1 MTPPPSYGTTLRMS
15 LRLCPS
21 CQRHVKLE
29 DPACPFCGARE
40 PARAGAMAT
49 TMIGLALAAGCTSP
63 ASTPATP
70 APATPAPAETAPSET
85 APAAALY
92 GGPPIEARGPSA
104 DDLAAPTST
113 KTEQR

>member
-1 MTPPPSYGTTLRMS
+1 
-15 LRLCPS
+15 
-21 CQRHVKLE
+21 
-29 DPACPFCGARE
+29 
-40 PARAGAMAT
+40 MAA

-70 APATPAPAETAPSET
+70 APVTPAPSET

-104 DDLAAPTST
+104 NDLAAPTST

>member
-1 MTPPPSYGTTLRMS
+1 MQ

-21 CQRHVKLE
+21 CQRHVLIE
-29 DPACPFCGARE
+29 DPACPFCEAKE

-49 TMIGLALAAGCTSP
+49 TLIGLALAAGCTSP
-63 ASTPATP
+63 APTPAAPTP
-70 APATPAPAETAPSET
+70 VTPAPSET

-113 KTEQR
+113 KTEPR

>member
-1 MTPPPSYGTTLRMS
+1 MS

-21 CQRHVKLE
+21 CQRHVKLK

-70 APATPAPAETAPSET
+70 TPATPAPSET

-92 GGPPIEARGPSA
+92 GGPPIEAREPSP
-104 DDLAAPTST
+104 DELAAPTST
-113 KTEQR
+113 KTEPR

>member
-70 APATPAPAETAPSET
+70 APVTPAPSET

-104 DDLAAPTST
+104 NDLAAPTST